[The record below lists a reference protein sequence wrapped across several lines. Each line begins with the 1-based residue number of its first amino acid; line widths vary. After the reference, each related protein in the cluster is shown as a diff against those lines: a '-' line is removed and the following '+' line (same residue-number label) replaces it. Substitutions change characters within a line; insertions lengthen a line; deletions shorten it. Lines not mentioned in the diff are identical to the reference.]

1 MDGISDNQKEKNIR
15 LSKSNITCS
24 LSYVESIEWQQ
35 CEIGTISGWIYMEE
49 GGWKET
55 IFRGHMV
62 KVFYTHECKRT
73 TKPAQFVPRG

>member
-1 MDGISDNQKEKNIR
+1 MSFVGKWMELVIIKK
-15 LSKSNITCS
+15 KKT
-24 LSYVESIEWQQ
+24 SIEWQQ